1 MPRALAIVCGVWA
14 VASCSTSQ
22 VQPSEPSGT
31 AEPTAVAS
39 AQPAIAST
47 IVVREDKYPRH
58 DVFFA
63 NGVQSI
69 PEVAYAKPLG
79 FRPLTLDLYL
89 PPKSRPH
96 PVTGFPLVIYVHGG
110 AWLGGDKRH
119 SGPFVDFPSVLATLA
134 ARGYVVASIEYR
146 LSGESKFP
154 AQVQDVKTAIRW
166 LRRHAST
173 YSIDATRALA
183 WGESAGGHLAALAA
197 VSCGAAGLEPGQ
209 QTPKDASDCV
219 QGAVS
224 WYGTFDLST
233 ISKQAREAHAMS
245 REKRDAPEWQLLG
258 CFADQCTGEQ
268 LAAASPIRYVD
279 REDPPMLLIV
289 GNEDSVVPYTQSLQ
303 MSAQLDNAGVHAE
316 MVTLAGI
323 DHGFIGRT
331 PADTRDA
338 ALQAMQS
345 TFRFIDETIGRP
357 PTPPPVQPASED

>member
-14 VASCSTSQ
+14 VASCSTSN
-22 VQPSEPSGT
+22 VQPSEPSGI
-31 AEPTAVAS
+31 AEPAAVTPAL
-39 AQPAIAST
+39 PAIAST

-69 PEVAYAKPLG
+69 PEVAFAKRIG

-89 PPKSRPH
+89 PPKSAPH
-96 PVTGFPLVIYVHGG
+96 PITGFPLVVYVHGG

-119 SGPFVDFPSVLATLA
+119 SGPFVDFPSVLASLA

-146 LSGESKFP
+146 LSGEAKFP
-154 AQVQDVKTAIRW
+154 AQVQDVKAAIRW
-166 LRRHAST
+166 LRRHAAT
-173 YSIDATRALA
+173 YSIDPARAVA
-183 WGESAGGHLAALAA
+183 WGESSGGHLAALVG

-209 QTPKDASDCV
+209 QAPKDASDCV

-233 ISKQAREAHAMS
+233 IAKQAREAHTMS
-245 REKRDAPEWQLLG
+245 RDDRDAPEWQLLG
-258 CFADQCTGEQ
+258 CFADQCSREQ
-268 LAAASPIRYVD
+268 LAAASPIRYVG
-279 REDPPMLLIV
+279 REDAPMLLVV
-289 GNEDSVVPYTQSLQ
+289 GNEDSVVPYVQSLQ
-303 MSAQLDNAGVHAE
+303 MSAQLDNAGVRAE
-316 MVTLAGI
+316 MVTLAGV

-357 PTPPPVQPASED
+357 QAPAPVQPVSED